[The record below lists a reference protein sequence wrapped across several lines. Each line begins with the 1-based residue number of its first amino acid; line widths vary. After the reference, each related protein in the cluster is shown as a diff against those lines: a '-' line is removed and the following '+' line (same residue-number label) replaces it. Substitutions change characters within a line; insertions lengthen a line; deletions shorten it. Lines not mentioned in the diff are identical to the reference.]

1 MINDKTVVNVEAIQ
15 LHSHSHVMEVHA
27 ADVKVSGHSV
37 QFKEP
42 FKPTSLFLFEFNTR
56 TRSQILSICV
66 LFLPSLNSEILSIL
80 VKSVLV

>member
-15 LHSHSHVMEVHA
+15 LHSHSYVMEVHA
-27 ADVKVSGHSV
+27 ADVKVSGNSV

-42 FKPTSLFLFEFNTR
+42 FKPTSLLLFELHTR

-66 LFLPSLNSEILSIL
+66 LLLPSLNSEILSIL